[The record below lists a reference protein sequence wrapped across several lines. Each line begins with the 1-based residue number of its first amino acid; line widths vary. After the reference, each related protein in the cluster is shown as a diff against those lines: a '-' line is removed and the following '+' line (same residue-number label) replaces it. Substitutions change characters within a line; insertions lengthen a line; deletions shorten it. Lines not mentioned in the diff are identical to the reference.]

1 MKIIFTKLVIAIAF
15 GMSVA
20 SLSASDQ
27 NNSTGGVSIP
37 GDQSKLECCNPPS
50 PQK

>member
-1 MKIIFTKLVIAIAF
+1 MFIKLAIVAAF
-15 GMSVA
+15 GMSIA
-20 SLSASDQ
+20 SLSASH
-27 NNSTGGVSIP
+27 GVSIP